1 MEMNLKNI
9 LMSASVIV
17 LAAACAPE
25 VQPEPETDVTP
36 VVLAENE
43 MAARLPKV
51 LDLGWT
57 KGDKLTVIGA
67 SSQEFAINDDYT
79 RTFAKFT
86 GEAVAGDSFT
96 ILKSAAGNT
105 LEAVQSK
112 NYAAQEQAADG
123 STAHLDFDL
132 ALVGVSSY
140 KDVVF
145 SSEWAEENGG
155 EFKMNGVLKLD
166 LKFPSQILT
175 LKGIGIKADKN
186 VFFATNSEAS
196 ATDSLYLATADVD
209 VSVKGNKYTAYMLT
223 SWQTVNITDQDK
235 ITLWAHYGDKSYFAV
250 LPSQNLSVAGGETC
264 EISVSEMAWE
274 LYDMS
279 PGSKYNPYQIKTK
292 ADLLAMSSQLEAG
305 YTKYFELLADIDLQG
320 EAWTPVNTD
329 ATAFKGM
336 HFEGNNHKI
345 SNLTVDSDAEYASF
359 AGILMGSFKNV
370 TFENPSVTANVD
382 AVSTVG
388 VLAGYAGWPSGKAT
402 VEIENVDI
410 TGASLNVTKS
420 QATPAG
426 IFAGTAK
433 DLIVTDCHVKG
444 NVLHAAAD
452 AENNVGGFIGKLD
465 GGVITDC
472 SIEGNVEVTS
482 VTRVIGGFIGSIRAT
497 ATVTGCTQKGNLS
510 APGTTRY
517 SGLFVGYTAAANTI
531 IKDCTCEGVFT
542 GVDDNS
548 GGFCGN
554 VPKNVAGIVFE
565 NCDADVTLTFGA
577 GGSNVGGLIGSIQT
591 GILVTG
597 CDVKAEINVAK
608 SIDYVGGVVGYGAA
622 TSENLIIEKCTFTG
636 TIGKDRPT
644 HNRSVFAGILSYA
657 GGPGTVV
664 RNCWSEGEIVGAN
677 HSVGG
682 ICGTIL
688 KDASV
693 EYCYST
699 MSISAGHGVGS
710 IVGRAN
716 NHANEVQTTTNTSY
730 GNVVKKCI
738 AWSPTLTST
747 KNPLKTSNHSYGAVV
762 GGTVPNNNM
771 EDCVRRADLTI
782 VAYRDDK
789 DIPYDQENSN
799 LEKALVWN
807 FVGDYFCP
815 YHGKAAA
822 ADATVSSVAKSLGWD
837 ETVWDLSGEL
847 PKLK

>member
-79 RTFAKFT
+79 RAFAKFT
-86 GEAVAGDSFT
+86 GETLEGDSFT
-96 ILKSAAGNT
+96 ILKSDAGNT

-250 LPSQNLSVAGGETC
+250 LPSQNLTVAGGEIG

-279 PGSKYNPYQIKTK
+279 PGSKHNPYQIKTK

-336 HFEGNNHKI
+336 NFEGNNHKI

-426 IFAGTAK
+426 ILAGTAK
-433 DLIVTDCHVKG
+433 DVVVTDCHVKG
-444 NVLHAAAD
+444 NVLHAAAN

-497 ATVTGCTQKGNLS
+497 ATVTGCTQKGNIT

-517 SGLFVGYTAAANTI
+517 SGLNIGLIAASNTVV
-531 IKDCTCEGVFT
+531 KDCSAEGEFT
-542 GVDDNS
+542 GIDDNC
-548 GGFCGN
+548 GGFCGC
-554 VPKNVAGIVFE
+554 VFKNVSDVTLD
-565 NCDADVTLTFGA
+565 NCDAKFTMTFGA
-577 GGSNVGGLIGSIQT
+577 SGKNVGGIIGLTQAPNTIVRNCEAD
-591 GILVTG
+591 GNMHVN
-597 CDVKAEINVAK
+597 AN
-608 SIDYVGGVVGYGAA
+608 IDQVGGVVGFSDTPA
-622 TSENLIIEKCTFTG
+622 TGLLIEKCSYSG
-636 TIGKDRPT
+636 YMGKKD
-644 HNRSVFAGILSYA
+644 HNRSIYAGIIGYLA
-657 GGPGTVV
+657 GANSTV
-664 RNCWSEGEIVGAN
+664 RNCWSAGEIDGAN

-682 ICGTIL
+682 ICGTTLPETVI
-688 KDASV
+688 

-699 MSISAGHGVGS
+699 MTITAGHAVGG
-710 IVGRAN
+710 ILGRAENHKDLTQSSEDIFN
-716 NHANEVQTTTNTSY
+716 NVLRKS
-730 GNVVKKCI
+730 I
-738 AWSPTLTST
+738 AWNPTIISRR
-747 KNPLKTSNHSYGAVV
+747 KPLNTAKNHSCGSLV
-762 GGTVPNNNM
+762 GKTVKFNTM
-771 EDCVRRADLTI
+771 EDCVRRTDIVLDLYDNPDLDT
-782 VAYRDDK
+782 
-789 DIPYDQENSN
+789 PFDQENSN
-799 LEKALVWN
+799 TTTALIWN
-807 FVGDYFCP
+807 YDAQYYCP

-837 ETVWDLSGEL
+837 ETVWDLSGDL

>member
-1 MEMNLKNI
+1 MKMNIKNI
-9 LMSASVIV
+9 ILFASVAIT
-17 LAAACAPE
+17 AAACAPE

-51 LDLGWT
+51 FDFGWA
-57 KGDKLTVIGA
+57 KGDKVTVIGA
-67 SSQEFAINDDYT
+67 SSQEFAILDDYT
-79 RTFAKFT
+79 RSFAKFR
-86 GEAVAGDSFT
+86 GEALEGDSFT
-96 ILKSAAGNT
+96 VLKSKAGNT
-105 LEAVQSK
+105 LEAVEAK

-155 EFKMNGVLKLD
+155 EFKMNGVIKLD
-166 LKFPSQILT
+166 LQFPSQILT

-186 VFFATNSEAS
+186 VFFATNSASS

-223 SWQTVNITDQDK
+223 SWQTVNITNQDQ
-235 ITLWAHYGDKSYFAV
+235 ITVWAHYGDKSYFAA
-250 LPSQNLSVAGGETC
+250 LPAQNLTIAGGDVC
-264 EISVSEMAWE
+264 EISNSEMAWE

-279 PGSKYNPYQIKTK
+279 PGSKINPYQIKTK
-292 ADLLAMSSQLEAG
+292 ADLLAMPSQLEAG

-320 EAWTPVNTD
+320 EAWTPINTD

-336 HFEGNNHKI
+336 NFEGNNHKI

-388 VLAGYAGWPSGKAT
+388 VLAGYAGWPSGEAT
-402 VEIENVDI
+402 VDIQNVNF

-426 IFAGTAK
+426 ILAGTAK
-433 DLIVTDCHVKG
+433 DVVVTDCHVKG
-444 NVLHAAAD
+444 NVLHAAAN
-452 AENNVGGFIGKLD
+452 AENNIGGFIGKLD

-482 VTRVIGGFIGSIRAT
+482 VTRVIGGFIGSIRKT
-497 ATVTGCTQKGNLS
+497 ATVTGCTQKGNIT
-510 APGTTRY
+510 ATGTTRY
-517 SGLFVGYTAAANTI
+517 SGLGIGLIAAANTVV
-531 IKDCTCEGVFT
+531 KDCSSEGEFT
-542 GVDDNS
+542 GVDDNC
-548 GGFCGN
+548 GGFFGSVFTNISN
-554 VPKNVAGIVFE
+554 VTID
-565 NCDADVTLTFGA
+565 NCDAKFTMTFGA
-577 GGSNVGGLIGSIQT
+577 SGKNVGGIIGAIQSP
-591 GILVTG
+591 GVTIAD
-597 CDVKAEINVAK
+597 CEAEGDMYVNA
-608 SIDYVGGVVGYGAA
+608 SIDQVGGVLGFSDTPA
-622 TSENLIIEKCTFTG
+622 TGLLIEKCSYSG
-636 TIGKDRPT
+636 YIGKAN
-644 HNRSVFAGILSYA
+644 HNRSIHGGIVGYLASA
-657 GGPGTVV
+657 NSTI
-664 RNCWSEGEIVGAN
+664 RNCWSAGEINGAN

-682 ICGTIL
+682 ICGSTYPNTVI
-688 KDASV
+688 

-699 MSISAGHGVGS
+699 MKITASHGVGG
-710 IVGRAN
+710 IVGRAE
-716 NHANEVQTTTNTSY
+716 NHSNMTQSSEDLFN
-730 GNVVKKCI
+730 NVVRKSI
-738 AWSPTLTST
+738 AWNPTIISR
-747 KNPLKTSNHSYGAVV
+747 KKPLNTASNHSCGAIAGKSVKFN
-762 GGTVPNNNM
+762 TM
-771 EDCVRRADLTI
+771 EDCVRRADI
-782 VAYRDDK
+782 VFDVYDNPDL
-789 DIPYDQENSN
+789 DTPFDQENSN
-799 LEKALVWN
+799 ATTALVWN
-807 FVGDYFCP
+807 YDAQYYCP

-837 ETVWDLSGEL
+837 ETIWDLSGEL